1 MTDND
6 VVKRL
11 IWSGLLAGVG
21 ALASIATTRVAAV
34 VYRQIFDE
42 DPPE

>member
-6 VVKRL
+6 MVKRL
-11 IWSGLLAGVG
+11 MWSGLLAGLG
-21 ALASIATTRVAAV
+21 ALASIATTKVAYAIWV
-34 VYRQIFDE
+34 RAFGE

>member
-6 VVKRL
+6 MVKRL
-11 IWSGLLAGVG
+11 MWSGLLATLG
-21 ALASIATTRVAAV
+21 ALASIATTRIAHLIWVRV
-34 VYRQIFDE
+34 FGE

>member
-1 MTDND
+1 MDND

-11 IWSGLLAGVG
+11 AWSAMLAGVG
-21 ALASIATTRVAAV
+21 AAASILTTRIAAMIYV
-34 VYRQIFDE
+34 RVFGE